1 MKMSKL
7 NDLIGNG
14 TNFEGKLESAG
25 DIRIDGRFN
34 GEISVNGT
42 LSIGDSGLVEADIH
56 APFVVIG
63 GRFRGNIFAEKRV
76 EILPPANVSGEIEAP
91 SVILQDGAIFEGN
104 CRMREAT
111 VDEKDRALEL
121 IKSDRS
127 REGTLPRE
135 GTWEKTGVPK
145 SIPAGKTEL

>member
-42 LSIGDSGLVEADIH
+42 LSIGEGGLVEADIY
-56 APFVVIG
+56 ASFVVIG

-76 EILPPANVSGEIEAP
+76 EILPPANVCGEIEAP
-91 SVILQDGAIFEGN
+91 SIILQDGAIFEGN

-111 VDEKDRALEL
+111 VEEKNRALEL
-121 IKSDRS
+121 IKSDRPPA
-127 REGTLPRE
+127 GALPRPDDVE
-135 GTWEKTGVPK
+135 ETG
-145 SIPAGKTEL
+145 SPAAIS

>member
-1 MKMSKL
+1 MNMSKF

-14 TNFEGKLESAG
+14 TRFEGKLESAG

-42 LSIGDSGLVEADIH
+42 LSIGEGGLVEADIH

-63 GRFRGNIFAEKRV
+63 GRFRGNIIAEKRV
-76 EILPPANVSGEIEAP
+76 EILPPANVCGEIEAP
-91 SVILQDGAIFEGN
+91 SVIMQDGAIFEGN

-111 VDEKDRALEL
+111 VDEKNVTLEL
-121 IKSDRS
+121 IKSDQPLVD
-127 REGTLPRE
+127 TPPRPGDPE
-135 GTWEKTGVPK
+135 ETG
-145 SIPAGKTEL
+145 SQEAIS